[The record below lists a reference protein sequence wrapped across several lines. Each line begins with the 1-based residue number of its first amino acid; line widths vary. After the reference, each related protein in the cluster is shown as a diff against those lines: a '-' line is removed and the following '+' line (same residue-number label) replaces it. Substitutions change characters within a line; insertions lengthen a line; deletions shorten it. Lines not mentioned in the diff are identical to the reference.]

1 MDNEENIEVETLDD
15 ASDNYETGEADIE
28 VSDDSPE
35 EVEVE
40 VEVDATDPIEDLIAN
55 IENGDFVSSNGIFNS
70 MVNDK
75 LADAL
80 ENEKISIASRL
91 YGSKDE
97 TETEVESEEEIEY
110 DEAV

>member
-35 EVEVE
+35 EVEV
-40 VEVDATDPIEDLIAN
+40 DATDPIEDLIIN
-55 IENGDFVSSNGIFNS
+55 IEKGDFVSSNGIFNS

-75 LADAL
+75 MADAL

>member
-35 EVEVE
+35 E